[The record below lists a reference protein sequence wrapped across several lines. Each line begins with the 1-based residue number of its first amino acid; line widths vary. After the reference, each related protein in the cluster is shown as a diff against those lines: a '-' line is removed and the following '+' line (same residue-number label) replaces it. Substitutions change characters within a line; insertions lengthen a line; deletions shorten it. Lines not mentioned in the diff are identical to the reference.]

1 MFGAW
6 ERQNNNQNLICLLLL
21 KSQKQ
26 YLAQSGELPIGF
38 CGLGA
43 PVTSLPCSQT
53 FHSSQLLEH
62 LPS

>member
-6 ERQNNNQNLICLLLL
+6 ERQDNNQNLICLLLL

-26 YLAQSGELPIGF
+26 YLAQPGELPISF

-43 PVTSLPCSQT
+43 HDVTPLLTNLP
-53 FHSSQLLEH
+53 
-62 LPS
+62 